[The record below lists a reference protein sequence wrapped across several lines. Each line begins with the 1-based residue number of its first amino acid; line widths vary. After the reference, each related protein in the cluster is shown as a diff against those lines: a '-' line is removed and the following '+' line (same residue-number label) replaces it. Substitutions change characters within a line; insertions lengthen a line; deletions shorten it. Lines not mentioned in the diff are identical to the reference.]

1 MELDEL
7 INGGWGR
14 HETETE
20 QLALELLEGVELVK
34 DAGQAAAFS
43 ALASHTLGEHLGNW
57 GGAATLI
64 EGALHGLDEAPELT
78 STVILLGVAQ
88 EFAGDEEAAVA
99 SLERARSLAGDDVLV
114 RVRTHFARASAH
126 MGVGDIALLI
136 QEHANAMKL
145 VSTMPDTASVDRLV
159 AIMSNNLASHLLGL
173 EALSDEESK
182 GMLEIALAARAA
194 WWRAGEWVQRE
205 RADYLMAL
213 VHNRLANWEAGLKA
227 ADEALATI
235 AANGEEL
242 IDEAFLQLARA
253 QALNGMQELDGRDS
267 ALGVADALASEWGE
281 GLKAWYEEQRA
292 KSLETQR

>member
-1 MELDEL
+1 MEFDEL
-7 INGGWGR
+7 INSGWGR

-20 QLALELLEGVELVK
+20 QLALDLLGAVELVE

-43 ALASHTLGEHLGNW
+43 ALVSHTLGEHMGNW

-64 EGALHGLDEAPELT
+64 EGALHGLSEAPELT

-88 EFAGDEEAAVA
+88 EFAGDEEAAIA
-99 SLERARSLAGDDVLV
+99 SLERARSLAGDDALV

-126 MGVGDIALLI
+126 MGVGDTALLI
-136 QEHANAMKL
+136 QEHANGMKL
-145 VSTMPDTASVDRLV
+145 VSKMADTASVDRLV
-159 AIMSNNLASHLLGL
+159 AIMSNNLASHLLDLGT
-173 EALSDEESK
+173 LSDEESK

-194 WWRAGEWVQRE
+194 WFRAGDWVQRE

-213 VHNRLANWEAGLKA
+213 VHNRLADWEAGLKA

-235 AANGEEL
+235 ASNGEEP

-253 QALNGMQELDGRDS
+253 QAFNGLQEQAERDS
-267 ALGVADALASEWGE
+267 ALGVADALASEWGD

-292 KSLETQR
+292 KSLATRS

>member
-1 MELDEL
+1 MEFDEL
-7 INGGWGR
+7 INSGWGR

-20 QLALELLEGVELVK
+20 QLALDLLGAVELVE

-43 ALASHTLGEHLGNW
+43 ALASHTLGEHMGNW

-64 EGALHGLDEAPELT
+64 EGALHGLSDAPALT

-88 EFAGDEEAAVA
+88 EFAGDEDAAA
-99 SLERARSLAGDDVLV
+99 SSFERARGLAGDDALV
-114 RVRTHFARASAH
+114 AVRTHFARASAY
-126 MGVGDIALLI
+126 MGVGDSGLLI
-136 QEHANAMKL
+136 QEHRAGLEKVAEMADK
-145 VSTMPDTASVDRLV
+145 AGVDRLV
-159 AIMSNNLASHLLGL
+159 AIISNNLASHLLGL
-173 EALSDEESK
+173 ETLSDEESN

-194 WWRAGEWVQRE
+194 WWRAGDWVQRE

-213 VHNRLANWEAGLKA
+213 VHNRLADWEAGLKA

-235 AANGEEL
+235 AANGEEP

-253 QALNGMQELDGRDS
+253 QALNGLQEQAERDS
-267 ALGVADALASEWGE
+267 ALGVADALASEWGD

-292 KSLETQR
+292 KSLATRP

>member
-1 MELDEL
+1 MEFDEL
-7 INGGWGR
+7 INSGWGR

-20 QLALELLEGVELVK
+20 QLALDLLGAVELVE

-43 ALASHTLGEHLGNW
+43 ALASHTLGEHMGNW

-64 EGALHGLDEAPELT
+64 EGALHGLSEAPELT

-88 EFAGDEEAAVA
+88 EFAGDEEAAIA

-126 MGVGDIALLI
+126 MGVGDTALLI
-136 QEHANAMKL
+136 QEHANGMNL
-145 VSTMPDTASVDRLV
+145 VSKMADTASVDRLV
-159 AIMSNNLASHLLGL
+159 AIMSNNLASHLLDLGT
-173 EALSDEESK
+173 LSDEESK

-194 WWRAGEWVQRE
+194 WFRAGDWVQRE

-213 VHNRLANWEAGLKA
+213 VHNRLAGWEAGLKA

-235 AANGEEL
+235 AANGEEP

-253 QALNGMQELDGRDS
+253 QAFNGLQEQAERDS
-267 ALGVADALASEWGE
+267 ALGVADALASEWGD

-292 KSLETQR
+292 KSLATRP